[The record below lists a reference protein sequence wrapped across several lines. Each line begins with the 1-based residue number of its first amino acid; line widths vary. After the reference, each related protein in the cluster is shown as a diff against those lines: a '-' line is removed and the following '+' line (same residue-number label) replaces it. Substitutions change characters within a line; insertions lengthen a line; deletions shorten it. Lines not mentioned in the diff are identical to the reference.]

1 MLLASFFLFIIINVG
16 FSKEGTAIFSPKIIY
31 TNGCQKVSVKM
42 VSTVSKD
49 TPLSELTIRKYERPF
64 NLPKRELVNKL
75 CLSLGL
81 LQPGD
86 SRDIVVDILYIFL
99 NAKRKELT
107 ITEVQTGVAGLRKQF
122 KLPLL
127 GVAESNIRRQIR
139 RLRELYLV
147 EKVKTQY
154 RLTENSN
161 LSEIFDERIVN
172 FILPGIVARVKEYL
186 EAADEA
192 FGLSRQEKPVS

>member
-1 MLLASFFLFIIINVG
+1 
-16 FSKEGTAIFSPKIIY
+16 
-31 TNGCQKVSVKM
+31 M

-107 ITEVQTGVAGLRKQF
+107 ITEIQTGVAGLRKQF

-127 GVAESNIRRQIR
+127 GIAESNIRRQIR
-139 RLRELYLV
+139 RFRELYLV

-154 RLTENSN
+154 RLTENAN

-186 EAADEA
+186 AAADEA